1 MRAAAE
7 TPLLTIRD
15 EVATLKRERTIEAA
29 VDLFYEHGYENTT
42 LDAVA
47 LHIGVTKPFI
57 YANFSSKGELLAE
70 ICSRGIAASL
80 EAIEGAIALR
90 KAPSE
95 SLTILSERFVT
106 AVLRSQK
113 HITIYMREEKNLA
126 PEDARRIG
134 AMRRSFDSKLTK
146 LLEQGIAA
154 GEFDLDDPHLAA
166 LAIGGIASWA
176 FVWFRPEGRLK
187 IPEIA
192 ERMTKLILAL
202 AGVGKREEKKVG
214 ARRPK

>member
-1 MRAAAE
+1 M
-7 TPLLTIRD
+7 
-15 EVATLKRERTIEAA
+15 
-29 VDLFYEHGYENTT
+29 
-42 LDAVA
+42 
-47 LHIGVTKPFI
+47 
-57 YANFSSKGELLAE
+57 
-70 ICSRGIAASL
+70 
-80 EAIEGAIALR
+80 
-90 KAPSE
+90 
-95 SLTILSERFVT
+95 
-106 AVLRSQK
+106 
-113 HITIYMREEKNLA
+113 
-126 PEDARRIG
+126 RIG
-134 AMRRSFDSKLTK
+134 ALRRSFDSKLTK

-166 LAIGGIASWA
+166 LAIGGIASWS

>member
-1 MRAAAE
+1 
-7 TPLLTIRD
+7 LLTIRD
-15 EVATLKRERTIEAA
+15 EVATLKRERTIDAA

-47 LHIGVTKPFI
+47 VHIGATKPFI
-57 YANFSSKGELLAE
+57 YANFSSKSELLAE

-80 EAIEGAIALR
+80 EAIESVLALR
-90 KAPSE
+90 AGPSA
-95 SLTILSERFVT
+95 SLKTLSERFVT
-106 AVLRSQK
+106 AVLQSQK
-113 HITIYMREEKNLA
+113 HVTIYMREEKNLI
-126 PEDARRIG
+126 PEDAQRIG

-166 LAIGGIASWA
+166 LAIGGMASWA
-176 FVWFRPEGRLK
+176 FVWYRPEGRLK

-202 AGVGKREEKKVG
+202 AGVGKREEKP
-214 ARRPK
+214 ARRRLK